1 MRTILYRPISLFLLL
16 ILFQTTHAQYTERQK
31 NLRYLFQTANAN
43 YGFQV
48 DVDGDVA
55 VVGAYL
61 DDAGGFNDCGVAY
74 VYHRNQGGLN
84 NWGYVQ
90 TLLASDKGAG
100 DRFSYSVGV
109 SGDYIVIG
117 APNHNGFRGAAYVY
131 YRNEGGT
138 DNWGEQAKIVSSD
151 IAADDQFGYGVAING
166 DDIAVGAYNEDPSGV
181 SNAGA
186 AYVFNRNE
194 GGSNNWGE
202 VTKITAGADLNPNA
216 WFGRSLAIDGDD
228 LVVAASKYDV
238 GGDIA
243 HGKIYIFNR
252 NEGGAENWGEVV
264 NHLASNG
271 AENDQLGYFVDIS
284 GDNIVAGAFG
294 YDDGPTSSVGA
305 AYIFNR
311 NQGGPDNWGER
322 TQLSSPAASAFGN
335 FGICVGIDGSRIV
348 VGAYREGPFGL
359 YSGAAYVF
367 DENTGGAGNWGLY
380 QTIATSDQAASDRL
394 GYGLAIDGSTIVVG
408 AYTKVESGQAG
419 AGAAYFF
426 DDTPSPTIITS
437 TSTIGG
443 MLTNPL
449 SASDAT
455 TYTVEGENLTA
466 DVNITA
472 PTGFEISLDG
482 VNYGNSLS
490 LTESGGDLLGEP
502 ITIHARVPAV
512 GTEGTNL
519 NGTIQHTS
527 TNAPQLDVNTD
538 GAVLYLNR
546 GNALSF
552 NNTFLDIPD
561 INELDGTESFSI
573 EGWVK
578 PISIGANMRLLSKF
592 SGGTNRLEVLV
603 MNNGGV
609 RLFVNRQRGTSPA
622 ASLSFNQWSHI
633 AVVYD
638 GNGATDADKI
648 KIYIN
653 GVEQNL
659 GFNTSEITPS
669 VTSSNNSIVRIG
681 GRSDDG
687 RSPYSGELDELKIWS
702 TARTAEELR
711 RNMHLCLED
720 APTGIVA
727 YYQLNESGGTTSF
740 DQVSDYNGSFN
751 ASAPTRTLSTVNTG
765 RDGASDYSANVNAAS
780 TQNFTAANLVMDI
793 VSKTGSDDISVT
805 YQAYTPNATSPATGV
820 QIYDNPLWT
829 INPSTTTGAHN
840 SNLSF
845 TFPANNF
852 TDLSPGVYR
861 LYNRPMFSDGAWT
874 EIASVASNVTANSIS
889 FANISA
895 WGQFMVVNAVGGL
908 PVEWLS
914 FEVKRTAVDQVQLKW
929 ATASELNNKG
939 FEIQRWKEGVEDDFE
954 VVGWVNGQGT
964 STYTNYYE
972 LMDENP
978 YAGTTHYRLKQID
991 FDASYEFSTVRAVEG
1006 QEAELDFE
1014 FFPNPVIDYCQL
1026 RWGNL
1031 RRQAANLQIVDLNG
1045 KEIWQGL
1052 TIVEPNESYSLP
1064 MVENLPTGS
1073 YFIKIQL
1080 ENGSKLSHKFI
1091 KS

>member
-1 MRTILYRPISLFLLL
+1 MHTTFYRPIFLFLLL
-16 ILFQTTHAQYTERQK
+16 ILFQTTQAQYTERQK
-31 NLRYLFQTANAN
+31 SLRYLFQTVNAN
-43 YGFQV
+43 YGYQV

-74 VYHRNQGGLN
+74 VYHRNQGGSN

-117 APNHNGFRGAAYVY
+117 APNHNGIRGKAYVY

-151 IAADDQFGYGVAING
+151 IAVDDQFGYGVAIGG
-166 DDIAVGAYNEDPSGV
+166 DDIVVGAHQEDPTGAN
-181 SNAGA
+181 NAGA

-202 VTKITAGADLNPNA
+202 VTKITASDITIDA
-216 WFGRSLAIDGDD
+216 WFGRNIAIDGDD
-228 LVVAASKYDV
+228 LVISANKHTV
-238 GGDIA
+238 GANIA
-243 HGKIYIFNR
+243 QGKIYIFNR

-264 NHLASNG
+264 NHVASNG
-271 AENDQLGYFVDIS
+271 AAQDQLGYFVDIS

-294 YDDGPTSSVGA
+294 YDDGPTNSVGA
-305 AYIFNR
+305 AYVFNR
-311 NQGGPDNWGER
+311 NEGGAENWGEL
-322 TQLSSPAASAFGN
+322 TQLSSPAPSAFGN
-335 FGICVGIDGSRIV
+335 FGICAGIDGSRIV
-348 VGAYREGPFGL
+348 VGAYSEDPFGSS
-359 YSGAAYVF
+359 SGAAYVF

-380 QTIATSDQAASDRL
+380 QTIATSDQTASDRL

-408 AYTKVESGQAG
+408 AYTKVESGQTG

-437 TSTIGG
+437 VSTVSG

-449 SASDAT
+449 SASNTA

-466 DVNITA
+466 DVDLTA

-482 VNYGNSLS
+482 TNYSNSLTLS
-490 LTESGGDLLGEP
+490 ESGGDLLGEP
-502 ITIHARVPAV
+502 VTIYARVPSA

-519 NGTIQHTS
+519 NGAIQHTS
-527 TNAPQLDVNTD
+527 VGASQVDVNAD
-538 GAVLYLNR
+538 GGVLYLNR
-546 GNALSF
+546 GNVLSF
-552 NNTFLDIPD
+552 GNSFLDIPD
-561 INELDGTESFSI
+561 IDELDGTESFTI
-573 EGWVK
+573 DGWIK
-578 PISIGANMRLLSKF
+578 PISVGANMRLVSKF
-592 SGGTNRLEVLV
+592 SGGTDRIEILV
-603 MNNGGV
+603 MNNGGL

-633 AVVYD
+633 AAVYD
-638 GNGATDADKI
+638 GTGASDADKI

-659 GFNTSEITPS
+659 SFDAAETTPTI
-669 VTSSNNSIVRIG
+669 TSSNNSILRIG

-687 RSPYSGELDELKIWS
+687 RSPYSGELDELRIWE
-702 TARTAEELR
+702 TARTAEDLR

-740 DQVSDYNGSFN
+740 DQISDYNGSFN
-751 ASAPTRTLSTVNTG
+751 ASAPTRTVSTVNTG
-765 RDGASDYSANVNAAS
+765 RDGASDYSVNVNAAS
-780 TQNFTAANLVMDI
+780 TQNFTSANLVMDI
-793 VSKTGSDDISVT
+793 ASKTGSDDISVT
-805 YQAYTPNATSPATGV
+805 YQAYTPNATTPATGV

-829 INPSTTTGAHN
+829 INPSTTIGTHS

-845 TFPANNF
+845 TFPANSF
-852 TDLSPGVYR
+852 TNLSPGVYR
-861 LYNRPMFSDGAWT
+861 LYNRPMFSDAAWT
-874 EIASVASNVTANSIS
+874 EIASVASNVTANTIS
-889 FANISA
+889 FANVSS
-895 WGQFMVVNAVGGL
+895 WGQFMVINTGLDL
-908 PVEWLS
+908 PVEWLN
-914 FEVKRTAVDQVQLKW
+914 FEANRTAVDQVQLKW
-929 ATASELNNKG
+929 STASELNNKG
-939 FEIQRWKEGVEDDFE
+939 FEIQAWREAVEDDFE
-954 VVGWVNGQGT
+954 VVGWIDGQGT

-972 LMDENP
+972 FMDENP
-978 YAGTTHYRLKQID
+978 YSGITHYRLKQID
-991 FDASYEFSTVRAVEG
+991 FDGSYAFSTIRAVEG
-1006 QEAELDFE
+1006 EQAELDFE
-1014 FFPNPVIDYCQL
+1014 FFPNPVVDYCQL

-1031 RRQAANLQIVDLNG
+1031 RTQAANLQIVDLNG

-1052 TIVEPNESYSLP
+1052 TITRPNESYSLP
-1064 MVENLPTGS
+1064 MVKDLPTGS

-1080 ENGSKLSHKFI
+1080 ENGSKLSQKFI